1 MELRGGGGG
10 GGERGPNFAQV
21 FKALVA
27 SAVLQYTS
35 TAIVMPW
42 EVGKLLL
49 QVQWVPRDAGEDVDL
64 DDRGD
69 EEGEEEEAEGT
80 HKAGGDDDAVGLIAS
95 SCIGRWADMNI

>member
-1 MELRGGGGG
+1 MELGSIGDRG
-10 GGERGPNFAQV
+10 GGERGPNFARN

-49 QVQWVPRDAGEDVDL
+49 QVQWVPRDAGEEMDVDDL
-64 DDRGD
+64 DDE
-69 EEGEEEEAEGT
+69 EEGEGER
-80 HKAGGDDDAVGLIAS
+80 HRVGDDDAVGLI
-95 SCIGRWADMNI
+95 SCLL

>member
-1 MELRGGGGG
+1 MGSGGGGG
-10 GGERGPNFAQV
+10 RGPNFAQV

-49 QVQWVPRDAGEDVDL
+49 QVQWVPRDAGEEVDL

-69 EEGEEEEAEGT
+69 EEGEEEEGEGT
-80 HKAGGDDDAVGLIAS
+80 HRVGGDDDAVGLIAS
-95 SCIGRWADMNI
+95 FL